1 MPEKNEILVAAL
13 YKFVEINDLLSLQDN
28 LYNIC
33 EENNIMG
40 TILIADEGIN
50 GTISGKHN
58 EIKETIS
65 SLTSDERFSNIEIKY
80 SSTDK
85 QPFHRMK
92 VRLKK
97 EIVTIG
103 LPEINPNKKVGRY
116 VKPEDWNELISDP
129 NVVVIDTRN
138 KYETKIGSFQNALD
152 PETSSFREFPD
163 WVKKFKNSEDNTNKK
178 IAMFCT
184 GGIRC
189 EKASSLM
196 KEEGFEDVYHLQGGI
211 LKYLETIDKE
221 NSLWNGECFVF
232 DQRVCLTDELEV
244 GSYKM
249 CFACRMPITEEEMQ
263 NEKYIEGISCIYCYD
278 KTTEE
283 KKERFGSRQKQII
296 LAKERGEKHLGG
308 KQTK

>member
-1 MPEKNEILVAAL
+1 MTNKNEILVAAL
-13 YKFVEINDLLSLQDN
+13 YKFVEIDDLLSLQSN
-28 LYNIC
+28 LYEIC
-33 EENNIMG
+33 EKNNIMG
-40 TILIADEGIN
+40 TILIANEGIN
-50 GTISGKHN
+50 GTISGKTN
-58 EIKETIS
+58 ELNQTIS
-65 SLTSDERFSNIEIKY
+65 LLKSDKRFANIEIKY

-103 LPEINPNKKVGRY
+103 LPEINPNKKVGTY
-116 VKPEDWNELISDP
+116 VKPDDWNDLISDP
-129 NVVVIDTRN
+129 DVVVIDTRN
-138 KYETKIGSFQNALD
+138 KYETKIGSFHNALD

-163 WVKKFKNSEDNTNKK
+163 WVKKFKSSKENANKK

-278 KTTEE
+278 KTTKE
-283 KKERFGSRQKQII
+283 KKERFGSRQRQIL

>member
-1 MPEKNEILVAAL
+1 MTNKNEILVAAL
-13 YKFVEINDLLSLQDN
+13 YKFVEIDDLLSLQSN
-28 LYNIC
+28 LYEIC
-33 EENNIMG
+33 EKNNIMG
-40 TILIADEGIN
+40 TILIANEGIN
-50 GTISGKHN
+50 GTISGKNN
-58 EIKETIS
+58 EINQTIS
-65 SLTSDERFSNIEIKY
+65 LLKSDKRFANIEIKY
-80 SSTDK
+80 SSANK

-103 LPEINPNKKVGRY
+103 LPEINPNKKVGTY
-116 VKPEDWNELISDP
+116 VKPEDWNNLISDP
-129 NVVVIDTRN
+129 NVIVIDTRN

-163 WVKKFKNSEDNTNKK
+163 WVKKFKSSKENANKK

-278 KTTEE
+278 KTTKE
-283 KKERFGSRQKQII
+283 KKERFGSRQRQIL

>member
-1 MPEKNEILVAAL
+1 MPNKNEILVAAL
-13 YKFVEINDLLSLQDN
+13 YKFVEINNLLSLKDN
-28 LYNIC
+28 LYKIC

-50 GTISGKHN
+50 GTISGKDN
-58 EIKETIS
+58 QIKQTIS
-65 SLTSDERFSNIEIKY
+65 SLLSDERFSNLEIKY
-80 SSTDK
+80 SSTDR

-103 LPEINPNKKVGRY
+103 LPEINPNKKVGTY
-116 VKPEDWNELISDP
+116 VKPEDWNDLISDP
-129 NVVVIDTRN
+129 NVIVIDTRN

-152 PETSSFREFPD
+152 PETSSFREFPS
-163 WVKKFKNSEDNTNKK
+163 WVKKFKNSKDNTNKK

-211 LKYLETIDKE
+211 LKYLEKIDKE
-221 NSLWNGECFVF
+221 NSLWDGECFVF

-249 CFACRMPITEEEMQ
+249 CFACRMPITEDEML

-278 KTTEE
+278 KTTKE
-283 KKERFGSRQKQII
+283 KKERFGSRQRQIL

>member
-1 MPEKNEILVAAL
+1 MTNKNEILVAAL
-13 YKFVEINDLLSLQDN
+13 YKFVEIDDLLSLQSD
-28 LYNIC
+28 LHEIC
-33 EENNIMG
+33 EKNNIMG
-40 TILIADEGIN
+40 TILIANEGIN
-50 GTISGKHN
+50 GTISGKTN
-58 EIKETIS
+58 EINQTIS
-65 SLTSDERFSNIEIKY
+65 LLKSDKRFANIEIKY
-80 SSTDK
+80 SSTNK

-103 LPEINPNKKVGRY
+103 LPEINPNKKVGTY
-116 VKPEDWNELISDP
+116 VKPEDWNDLISDP
-129 NVVVIDTRN
+129 NVIVIDTRN

-163 WVKKFKNSEDNTNKK
+163 WVKKFKSSKENANKK

-278 KTTEE
+278 KTTKE
-283 KKERFGSRQKQII
+283 KKERFGSRQKQIL